1 MNRHFG
7 FLISWMTATVL
18 SLCFLLSQPHAREEE
33 TVVISGR
40 LTGYDTRS
48 VFVDGEQINLCEN
61 ARVLDP
67 ADMRILT
74 DGLVATETIEVILKS
89 GCAIEVKALEIR
101 R

>member
-1 MNRHFG
+1 MNRHCVW
-7 FLISWMTATVL
+7 LLSWMTATVL
-18 SLCFLLSQPHAREEE
+18 SLCVLLSQLHAQEEK

-48 VFVDGEQINLCEN
+48 VFVDGERIEFCEN
-61 ARVLDP
+61 AQVRDP
-67 ADMRILT
+67 RDMEILT
-74 DGLVATETIEVILKS
+74 DGLVATETVEVTLKS